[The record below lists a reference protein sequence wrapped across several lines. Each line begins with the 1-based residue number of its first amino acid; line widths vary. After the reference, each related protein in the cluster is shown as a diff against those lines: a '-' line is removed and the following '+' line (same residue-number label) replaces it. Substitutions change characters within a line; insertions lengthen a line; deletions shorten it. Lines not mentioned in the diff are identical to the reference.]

1 MIQTFVIFLREG
13 IEASLIV
20 SILLSYLDGIG
31 RRDRFRDVFAG
42 VAAALVLVTVGGVAA
57 YLLVDTYAGST
68 AQTVFE
74 TVIFVLAA
82 VVLISMTFWMQSHS
96 RNLSSDLA
104 RRSGAA
110 IEGRARFGLGFLSF
124 QAVGREGVETMVFT
138 LAIVFASSRQGPVH
152 APGRGLLIGAV
163 AGMALALAL
172 AYAIFRMG
180 KRINLGRFFRVLG
193 IVLILFAA
201 GLAADAV
208 ENMQTLGWLPVGRH
222 VLWDTSGMLD
232 QSSALGDVF
241 HAMLG
246 YAQRPTVLQA
256 LVWLAVVT
264 VGITAFV
271 VRGRRTRPRP
281 AAPADVAAPP
291 APDPVPA

>member
-20 SILLSYLDGIG
+20 SILLSYLDKIG
-31 RRDRFRDVFAG
+31 ERRLFRDVYLG
-42 VAAALVLVTVGGVAA
+42 VAAALVLITVGGVAA

-74 TVIFVLAA
+74 TVIYVLAA
-82 VVLISMTFWMQSHS
+82 GVLVTMTFWMQAHS
-96 RNLSSDLA
+96 RSMSSDLR
-104 RRSGAA
+104 RRSDAA
-110 IEGRARFGLGFLSF
+110 IEGRARFGLGFLAF

-138 LAIVFASSRQGPVH
+138 LAIVFASTSQGPAH
-152 APGRGLLIGAV
+152 AQGRGLLLGAV

-180 KRINLGRFFRVLG
+180 RRIDLGRFFRVLG
-193 IVLILFAA
+193 VVLIFFAA

-208 ENMQTLGWLPVGRH
+208 ENMQQLGWLPFGRQ
-222 VLWDTSGMLD
+222 VLWDTSGMLSQD
-232 QSSALGDVF
+232 SALGDVF

-256 LVWLAVVT
+256 VVWLAFVA
-264 VGITAFV
+264 VGVTAFV
-271 VRGRRTRPRP
+271 VRGRRGRPGP
-281 AAPADVAAPP
+281 AAAPVAPAV
-291 APDPVPA
+291 PDLVTT